1 MFFNKPSLIL
11 ALVLLTIS
19 KWLVASPNF
28 ILVLTD
34 DHGWSSFSAPMD
46 KTRPEAKSDYYQ
58 TPNMD
63 ALMNRGMR
71 FTNGYAA
78 SPVCSPTRYS
88 IQFGKTP
95 ARLHRT
101 RVQGKNRVDHNQIAI
116 PQVLKM
122 IDPRYRAAHIG
133 KWHIDAGPEQYGYD
147 QHDGMTQNKEGGFDN
162 NNRQRQWGGYVEDD
176 PKLVHS
182 LTARA
187 IEFMRESV
195 ERGQPFFLQLSHY
208 AVHSNI
214 VYSDSAFSN
223 VGKREKGKLHRN
235 QAYAAMIEDLDLSL
249 GTLFEAYESLGLAE
263 NTYLIFTS
271 DNGGM
276 PVLPMQLNLGR
287 PYKKGLNSPLLR
299 GKWDL
304 TEGGIRVPFAILG
317 PGIAANSQTDTP
329 VISYDLLPTFADL
342 AGSTQHLP
350 KQLDGGSFRSLLSDP
365 NASVQRPFDGL
376 VFHFPHY
383 NRVGINEPHSALRL
397 GDYKLIE
404 FPASN
409 RRLLFNLK
417 NDIGESTDLSKTEPT
432 ITNQLATKL
441 NDYLNSVGAEQPQ
454 NSGSWS
460 RIGEDG
466 EVRSHFFKR
475 YQPSFQQDL

>member
-1 MFFNKPSLIL
+1 MLANKIYFML
-11 ALVLLTIS
+11 ATTFLVVSQWSI
-19 KWLVASPNF
+19 AAPNF

-63 ALMNRGMR
+63 ALLGMGMR

-78 SPVCSPTRYS
+78 APVCSPTRYS

-101 RVQGKNRVDHNQIAI
+101 RVQGKNRADHNQIAI
-116 PQVLKM
+116 PQVLKA
-122 IDPRYRAAHIG
+122 IDPSYRAAHIG
-133 KWHIDAGPEQYGYD
+133 KWHIDADPDRYGYD
-147 QHDGMTQNKEGGFDN
+147 RHDGVTKNKEGAFDN
-162 NNRQRQWGGYVEDD
+162 NDRLRQWGGYAEDD
-176 PKLVHS
+176 PKRVHS
-182 LTARA
+182 ITSRA

-195 ERGQPFFLQLSHY
+195 DKDQPFFLQLSHY

-214 VYSDSAFSN
+214 VYSESSYAN

-235 QAYAAMIEDLDLSL
+235 QAYAAMIEDLDLSI
-249 GTLFEAYESLGLAE
+249 GTLLAAYESLGLAE
-263 NTYLIFTS
+263 NTYLIFTA

-287 PYKKGLNSPLLR
+287 PYHAGLNSPLLR

-304 TEGGIRVPFAILG
+304 TEGGIRVPFAMMG
-317 PGIAANSQTDTP
+317 PGITPNSQTDTP
-329 VISYDLLPTFADL
+329 VVSYDLLPTVADL
-342 AGSTQHLP
+342 AGSRKNLP
-350 KQLDGGSFRSLLSDP
+350 KSLDGGSFRVLFNDP
-365 NASVQRPFDGL
+365 DAVVERPFEGL

-383 NRVGINEPHSALRL
+383 NRVGMNEPQSAIRL
-397 GDYKLIE
+397 GDYKLID
-404 FPASN
+404 FPASK

-417 NDIGESTDLSKTEPT
+417 NDIGESTDLSQIKPDVADKLSQQL
-432 ITNQLATKL
+432 NQ
-441 NDYLNSVGAEQPQ
+441 YLISVNAEKPQ
-454 NSGSWS
+454 DSGSWRRAGKS
-460 RIGEDG
+460 GEA
-466 EVRSHFFKR
+466 RSKFFKR
-475 YQPSFQQDL
+475 YHSDSQ